1 VSRQER
7 LRSFDQGPLVTV
19 LGSSISGSITAGA
32 PNQGAFKEDRGFIV
46 WLDLSLNKLT
56 DLICDKLSNVWRQRT
71 TASCELMEHFVRR
84 ERSIRNKDW
93 SLVGW
98 VNLFS
103 AVHLH
108 VRKAS
113 VRRPRQS
120 PLPIRLIIAKLET
133 VNRVVG
139 SIPDNQVKEIIVKP
153 PPIIIAAN
161 RLFGRVIEHR
171 TEGLTRQR

>member
-1 VSRQER
+1 MANT
-7 LRSFDQGPLVTV
+7 LNLFCN
-19 LGSSISGSITAGA
+19 GA
-32 PNQGAFKEDRGFIV
+32 VGFID

-56 DLICDKLSNVWRQRT
+56 DLVGDKLSNLERQRA
-71 TASCELMEHFVRR
+71 TASREFMEHFVRR

-113 VRRPRQS
+113 VRHPRQS

-133 VNRVVG
+133 VNPVVG
-139 SIPDNQVKEIIVKP
+139 SIPDNQVEEVVVKP
-153 PPIIIAAN
+153 PPVIIAAN

-171 TEGLTRQR
+171 TSGLTRKRSATSSPPRRVNCSEVNGNHN

>member
-1 VSRQER
+1 VANTLNLFRKRAS
-7 LRSFDQGPLVTV
+7 LL
-19 LGSSISGSITAGA
+19 AK
-32 PNQGAFKEDRGFIV
+32 AFGVGFID

-56 DLICDKLSNVWRQRT
+56 DLVSDKLSNLERQRA
-71 TASCELMEHFVRR
+71 TASRELMDHFVRR

-113 VRRPRQS
+113 VRHPCQS

-133 VNRVVG
+133 VNGVVG
-139 SIPDNQVKEIIVKP
+139 SIPNNQVEEVIVKP
-153 PPIIIAAN
+153 PSVIIAGN
-161 RLFGRVIEHR
+161 RLFWRVVEHR
-171 TEGLTRQR
+171 TEGLTMRITGAAPMTSDM